1 MNFQDE
7 MKKKRDE
14 WLNASDS
21 DNAGKRLW
29 FAYGADW
36 AHDFLK
42 KEISELKVIIRD
54 LSLVESKNKKLEAE
68 NARYREALD
77 KAEKAL
83 KFYRRE
89 FD

>member
-1 MNFQDE
+1 MEELKNQANE
-7 MKKKRDE
+7 
-14 WLNASDS
+14 LINGNIDS
-21 DNAGKRLW
+21 YPALSREAAGKAILMLIEKVENLQEQYERG
-29 FAYGADW
+29 FKDGHNCCAYE
-36 AHDFLK
+36 
-42 KEISELKVIIRD
+42 KE
-54 LSLVESKNKKLEAE
+54 KLLAE